1 MTNSLQQLLAASA
14 LLVTCEKIA
23 GSGRLPEAE
32 EKDLRILIV
41 RVCRAFEIP
50 TIAER
55 EYSNVINLVDREMR
69 KPA

>member
-1 MTNSLQQLLAASA
+1 MTNQLQQLLAASA
-14 LLVTCEKIA
+14 LLVTCERLV
-23 GSGRLPEAE
+23 GSGRLPEDE
-32 EKDLRILIV
+32 EKNLRLLIV

-69 KPA
+69 SPA